1 MRFVQKG
8 SPDRGLDTLLGLVRG
23 AGRAQDVLELLLDY
37 VGARFEGT
45 VIFRRDGDLLVPWLG
60 VDVLH
65 PRGLDSLTVPVEDAS
80 VLAHLARHPAIMT
93 GPLSG
98 TEIDQKVARLLVG
111 NPYCQAMAVSIV
123 IGVEVRY
130 VLLACRDGAAGPADK
145 DEYRALLRE
154 IAERLS
160 RLDVRDRNQVAA

>member
-1 MRFVQKG
+1 MRFVDKG
-8 SPDRGLDTLLGLVRG
+8 SLDRGLDTILGLIRG
-23 AGRAQDVLELLLDY
+23 AGRAQDVLELLLHY
-37 VGARFEGT
+37 VGARFEGA
-45 VIFRRDGDLLVPWLG
+45 VIFRRDGEILVPWLG

-65 PRGLDSLTVPVEDAS
+65 PRGLDALAVPVEDAS
-80 VLAHLARHPAIMT
+80 VLAHLAKQPAIMT

-111 NPYCQAMAVSIV
+111 NPYCQALAVSIV

-130 VLLACRDGAAGPADK
+130 VLFACRDGGAGPADK
-145 DEYRALLRE
+145 HEYRALLRE

-160 RLDVRDRNQVAA
+160 RLDARDKNQVAA